1 MQFTVPKFIERKT
14 RIVGPLTFEQV
25 IFMGIAAAISVF
37 LYFTVPFAT
46 FIIATTLIIGV
57 ALALAF
63 FKIEKTPLPIVIKNL
78 FVFTLNPKIYLW
90 KRKTASPK
98 LITKIEKKEEIEEE
112 SNLKITKQSRL
123 KDLSNRLES
132 KLK

>member
-25 IFMGIAAAISVF
+25 IFLGIAVAISVF
-37 LYFTVPFAT
+37 LYFTVPLTT
-46 FIIATTLIIGV
+46 FIIAAALVIGIALI
-57 ALALAF
+57 LAF
-63 FKIEKTPLPIVIKNL
+63 FKIEKTPLPVVVKNL
-78 FVFTLNPKIYLW
+78 FAFTFDPKIYLW
-90 KRKTASPK
+90 KRKDALPK
-98 LITKIEKKEEIEEE
+98 LITKVEEKEEVKEEE
-112 SNLKITKQSRL
+112 SLKITKQSRL